1 MYLLFLQ
8 VLHFETFFHIVS
20 NSGLIFSSLRAII
33 SGDLETVLA
42 DMQKVRTYLGGDA
55 HFGASPP
62 RYVRLGQNSPSLRQ
76 FLYLRNLEKKIND
89 EHQYLWLNSTCLLRS
104 HSGISIKWTPF
115 APMTKVSDLWMEK
128 EIAHHSLTGLYSMIF
143 HDGLFNISY

>member
-104 HSGISIKWTPF
+104 HSGISIKWTPL
-115 APMTKVSDLWMEK
+115 V
-128 EIAHHSLTGLYSMIF
+128 
-143 HDGLFNISY
+143 HDKSVPFMAGENDRTPFIDRTEYYNLS